1 MSVETLDYSVASFS
15 SLKQLDVL
23 IEPDLGGR
31 FQPNTS
37 LEETIVIARPAERIL
52 PPPEPHKPHLERVDR
67 VQERWDLSLGTKSD
81 GRILSYNPV
90 LDRANLERLIEEGA
104 TADQI
109 AAFKI
114 DLVRE
119 MATNLRERYH
129 AARSVVRYVLDDQ
142 GNAYSENNFANE
154 PVDVMFQRGAL
165 YRIAQGSP
173 EPERELS
180 AVEGSITA
188 KRELAREET
197 PLHSKRI
204 VISPP
209 GINYKDNFVDIY
221 EASLDPQ
228 TARRIIIMSRFASSL
243 SNDEYRERLIHLKP
257 DYFDGFEGSFDA
269 WCLQNPLEGDQRQSH
284 VIFNEEFRGQQQA
297 TGEEDMQSILKAC
310 SSLIDYY
317 KEVVSGKIFNPQEL
331 AKAFNAVLN
340 KADATKEWLINKGK
354 HILSATVNFVKT
366 AGRVF
371 RSAQEEAD
379 WFGMRAVKEIAAGC
393 GLSGGFSIGGIKSFI
408 SGVIRGIGGLLGFGE
423 SDSMGSLYFSCPACG
438 AINKRPREGY
448 VESCQN
454 SACISPN
461 AVRC

>member
-1 MSVETLDYSVASFS
+1 MPVETLDHSTSSFS

-23 IEPDLGGR
+23 IAPDLGGR
-31 FQPNTS
+31 RKPVSLLDNT
-37 LEETIVIARPAERIL
+37 IIIAKPADRNL
-52 PPPEPHKPHLERVDR
+52 PPPEPHKPHLERVDK
-67 VQERWDLSLGTKSD
+67 VQERWDLSLGIRSE

-90 LDRANLERLIEEGA
+90 LDRANLERLAEEGA

-129 AARSVVRYVLDDQ
+129 VARSIVRYVLDDQ

-154 PVDVMFQRGAL
+154 PVDVVFQRGAL

-173 EPERELS
+173 EPQRELS
-180 AVEGSITA
+180 TVEGAVKA
-188 KRELAREET
+188 KRELAKEET

-204 VISPP
+204 VVSPP

-221 EASLDPQ
+221 ETGLDPQ
-228 TARRIIIMSRFASSL
+228 TGRRIITMIRFASSL
-243 SNDEYRERLIHLKP
+243 SNNEYRGKLIRLKP

-284 VIFNEEFRGQQQA
+284 IIFNEEFRGQQQA
-297 TGEEDMQSILKAC
+297 MGEDDMQTILKAC
-310 SSLIDYY
+310 SPLVDYY
-317 KEVVSGKIFNPQEL
+317 KEVVCGKIFNPQEL

-340 KADATKEWLINKGK
+340 KADAIKEWLINKGK
-354 HILSATVNFVKT
+354 NILSATVNFVKN
-366 AGRVF
+366 ASRVF
-371 RSAQEEAD
+371 RSVQEEAD

-393 GLSGGFSIGGIKSFI
+393 GLSGGFSTGGIKSFI
-408 SGVIRGIGGLLGFGE
+408 SGVIRGTGGLLGFGE